1 MSSTELLSTSD
12 LEEIVSFIS
21 LTSSTHFLL
30 FTFITS
36 SRNFCTSFLSREKSL
51 TCFDSL
57 SDWTGDLIIGRG
69 CSRLSISSFRRIIS
83 PRNTSSSA
91 AEFIGVGG
99 GGGSTK
105 SILVGL
111 LRLSWLRRFG
121 DWLRRL
127 CGRRWTT
134 VSASVK
140 ESFLKVPFDCFSNMN
155 NNYLWFRQW
164 SRHWIVDHLR
174 LSTLSNVIHRRITS
188 YGFRLLLL
196 LLRLRFTRPHTWCRR
211 HAKRGFA
218 HWFRW
223 AGPTLAFGAGRRW
236 GGMDDHWLWLRLA
249 LLLLLTTST
258 SRFELREV
266 LIQCFR
272 GAVEG
277 LWLGAECKCLH
288 WTVVSSNLS

>member
-1 MSSTELLSTSD
+1 MCWLPLKKISYRGFKIGPLTLCCKLRVECLVDCTSVWYVESVSSTELLSTSD
-12 LEEIVSFIS
+12 LERNVSFTS

-134 VSASVK
+134 VSASVN
-140 ESFLKVPFDCFSNMN
+140 ESF
-155 NNYLWFRQW
+155 
-164 SRHWIVDHLR
+164 
-174 LSTLSNVIHRRITS
+174 
-188 YGFRLLLL
+188 
-196 LLRLRFTRPHTWCRR
+196 
-211 HAKRGFA
+211 
-218 HWFRW
+218 
-223 AGPTLAFGAGRRW
+223 
-236 GGMDDHWLWLRLA
+236 
-249 LLLLLTTST
+249 
-258 SRFELREV
+258 
-266 LIQCFR
+266 
-272 GAVEG
+272 
-277 LWLGAECKCLH
+277 
-288 WTVVSSNLS
+288 